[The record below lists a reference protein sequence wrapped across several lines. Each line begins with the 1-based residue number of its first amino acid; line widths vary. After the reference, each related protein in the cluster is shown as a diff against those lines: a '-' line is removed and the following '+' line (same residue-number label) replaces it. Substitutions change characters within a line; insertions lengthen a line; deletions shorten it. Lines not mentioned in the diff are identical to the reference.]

1 MLHVVEVRFS
11 GERLRDFLVQVRSWL
26 DAQNTQPTTF
36 RYWLHEPETVLRINF
51 EAEEQAKAFAEE
63 FGGVVLA

>member
-11 GERLRDFLVQVRSWL
+11 GEQLRDFLARVRRWL
-26 DAQNTQPTTF
+26 DAQNTTPTTF
-36 RYWLHEPETVLRINF
+36 RYWLHEPEAVLRVNF
-51 EAEEQAKAFAEE
+51 ESQEQANAFAHA